1 MLLSHINTE
10 WFVVAFAL
18 KNKAGFSLETER
30 EARAKVSGS
39 HTTQTGGRW
48 RSYIILFF
56 QFGCFGPVFSAHLQ
70 CHPVPCSW
78 QQKPR
83 VINEWAFH
91 HWSSWMWPEPISIHR
106 GGLWAPFISAVAHY
120 FLLSQEKINKTGHG
134 MLLMVPPNEFLNC
147 PSLPGTTVK
156 HPLMT
161 LSRASIGVHSP
172 MEGKQ
177 GSERDPIFCFTKPHI
192 YFNEQ
197 IHMFLIRRLP
207 WHCNPSVC
215 VLKEAYLLA
224 RTSFCFRESD
234 AKVGMASKHVPTHR
248 PLLQATRRRNLSFC
262 SAPSELVPRFLCY
275 LYWGNNHC
283 KCW

>member
-39 HTTQTGGRW
+39 QTTQTGGRW

-56 QFGCFGPVFSAHLQ
+56 QFGCFGPVFCAHLQ

-106 GGLWAPFISAVAHY
+106 GDLWAPFTSAVAHY

-134 MLLMVPPNEFLNC
+134 VLLMVPPNEFLNC
-147 PSLPGTTVK
+147 PSLPRTTVK

-177 GSERDPIFCFTKPHI
+177 GSEKDLIFF
-192 YFNEQ
+192 
-197 IHMFLIRRLP
+197 FLQ
-207 WHCNPSVC
+207 NPSSISMSRFICFWYAGFPVTATLPS
-215 VLKEAYLLA
+215 VSWRKLISWLELHFAPGNQMLK
-224 RTSFCFRESD
+224 
-234 AKVGMASKHVPTHR
+234 
-248 PLLQATRRRNLSFC
+248 
-262 SAPSELVPRFLCY
+262 
-275 LYWGNNHC
+275 
-283 KCW
+283 